1 MSDYDKIIQRL
12 GQKLGKGQAQIKEEK
27 LSQTRVSVVGQEL
40 YAPDI
45 PVSEEPKGAGFLP
58 RLTEYEYQ
66 MALELKG
73 ELHDRYRD
81 LPLDE
86 VISGQKLSTSRGSF
100 FYIFEEF
107 QESCFRSQKEA
118 LEKTVLSFFPLIPG
132 IREYRENQLKKAGF
146 KTLEDL
152 SSHPRWGQSAK
163 LVLGVLSQGDQFK
176 LQKVFSSRLPK
187 SHPLMFGL
195 SSFHPWEDFLFL
207 DIETL
212 GLFGGNL
219 VILIGMAT
227 LEKAEK
233 IMLHQFLVLNPED
246 EIAALAA
253 SLEHLNKS
261 KSLVSFN
268 GKAFDLPFLEGRMR
282 YYGMRPDLRKAH
294 FDLLPF
300 SRRAWRKKLPDCS
313 LGTIEK
319 DILKQK
325 RGFDLPSCLVPEFY
339 SDYMKTKNYGF
350 LKPIVEHNRQDVL
363 TLVRLFFHLHRNLHD
378 SGNSE

>member
-1 MSDYDKIIQRL
+1 MSDYDRIIQRL
-12 GQKLGKGQAQIKEEK
+12 SQRLGREGTQLKEEK
-27 LSQTRVSVVGQEL
+27 FSR
-40 YAPDI
+40 
-45 PVSEEPKGAGFLP
+45 SETPEKEPNATAFSP
-58 RLTEYEYQ
+58 RLTEYQYHQ
-66 MALELKG
+66 ALELKG
-73 ELHDRYRD
+73 ELEETYRD

-86 VISGQKLSTSRGSF
+86 VISGEKVSSNRGSF
-100 FYIFEEF
+100 FYVFEEF
-107 QESCFRSQKEA
+107 QEGCFMSQKEA

-163 LVLGVLSQGDQFK
+163 LVLEVLSHKDQFK
-176 LQKVFSSRLPK
+176 LQEVFSSRLPK

-195 SSFHPWEDFLFL
+195 SCFHPWEDFLFL

-219 VILIGMAT
+219 VILIGMAI
-227 LEKAEK
+227 LEKDEK

-246 EIAALAA
+246 EIAALRAF
-253 SLEHLNKS
+253 LEHLNKS

-282 YYGMRPDLRKAH
+282 YYGMRPDLHKAH

-319 DILKQK
+319 DILKQR
-325 RGFDLPSCLVPEFY
+325 RGLDLPSCLVPEFY
-339 SDYMKTKNYGF
+339 SDYMKTKNFGF

-363 TLVRLFFHLHRNLHD
+363 TLVRLFSHLHRSLQAF
-378 SGNSE
+378 